1 MELCAA
7 IYIGRHIYRQT
18 LPEHTHTY
26 TPSLSPSLPPSLPHV
41 TPPQTPPSP
50 PPPSNMAQG
59 EDKAVIVKKSKQ
71 DEVKAVIVINE
82 LKKQGED
89 KALIVIIKK

>member
-1 MELCAA
+1 
-7 IYIGRHIYRQT
+7 
-18 LPEHTHTY
+18 
-26 TPSLSPSLPPSLPHV
+26 
-41 TPPQTPPSP
+41 
-50 PPPSNMAQG
+50 MAQG